1 VLHTLQTGILAT
13 TVLARLEQTR
23 EGGNARV
30 TRLRWS
36 NAGHPPPVMLTADGR
51 VQLLTA
57 ANTDLLLGV
66 DPDAPRRE
74 SVATLE
80 PDAVL
85 VLYTDGLVER
95 RDQDLDQGLDRLQRT
110 LADLVGLDLD
120 ELCDELLSR
129 MVPASPDDDVALL
142 AFRMRPPRDGGGS
155 LTGPA
160 TLFTRGLL
168 P

>member
-1 VLHTLQTGILAT
+1 MGHRPRSLGGDWYDAFVQPDGATALVMAT
-13 TVLARLEQTR
+13 TVLARLEQSGDGRTP
-23 EGGNARV
+23 AV

-57 ANTDLLLGV
+57 AHTDLLLGV
-66 DPDAPRRE
+66 DPYAVRRE
-74 SVATLE
+74 SVLTLD

-85 VLYTDGLVER
+85 LMYTDGLVER

-110 LADLVGLDLD
+110 LADLAGLDLD

-142 AFRMRPPRDGGGS
+142 AVRLR
-155 LTGPA
+155 
-160 TLFTRGLL
+160 
-168 P
+168 